1 VKQFTVATTNPNKIH
16 EIRSAL
22 EHLTDWRAIPQ
33 PETLPPVEE
42 TGSTFVENAIL
53 KAVQVSGMVDG
64 LVLGDDSGLCVDA
77 LDGRPGIL
85 SARYAETAG
94 GRIHR
99 VLTELIKV
107 PKGRRHARFICAL
120 ALARNRSLI
129 WTAEGRVEGEIGF
142 EPSGTGGFGYDPI
155 FRLPHLGLTMAELAL
170 EEKNKISHRGLALQ
184 RLATYLNSLKN
195 NP

>member
-1 VKQFTVATTNPNKIH
+1 MKQFTVATTNPNKIH

-22 EHLTDWRAIPQ
+22 ENLTDWEAVLQPQ
-33 PETLPPVEE
+33 TLPPVEE

-64 LVLGDDSGLCVDA
+64 LVLGDDSGLCIDA
-77 LDGRPGIL
+77 LDCRPGIF

-94 GRIHR
+94 ARIHR
-99 VLTELIKV
+99 VLTEMINV

-129 WTAEGRVEGEIGF
+129 WTTEGRVEGEIGF

-155 FRLPHLGLTMAELAL
+155 FRLPHLGLTMAELTL

-184 RLATYLNSLKN
+184 RLAAYLNSVKIN
-195 NP
+195 

>member
-1 VKQFTVATTNPNKIH
+1 VKQFTVATTNPSKIH

-22 EHLTDWRAIPQ
+22 EHLTDWQAVPQ
-33 PETLPPVEE
+33 PEMLSPVEE
-42 TGSTFVENAIL
+42 TGSTFVENAII

-64 LVLGDDSGLCVDA
+64 LVLGDDSGLCIDA
-77 LDGRPGIL
+77 LDGRPGIF

-94 GRIHR
+94 ARIHR
-99 VLTELIKV
+99 VLTEMINV

-129 WTAEGRVEGEIGF
+129 WTTEGRVEGEIGF

-155 FRLPHLGLTMAELAL
+155 FRLPHLGLTMAELTL

-184 RLATYLNSLKN
+184 RLAAYLNSVKIN
-195 NP
+195 

>member
-1 VKQFTVATTNPNKIH
+1 VKQFIVATTSPDKIH
-16 EIRSAL
+16 EIHSAL
-22 EHLTDWRAIPQ
+22 EPLTDWQAIQQ

-42 TGSTFVENAIL
+42 TGSTFVENAII
-53 KAVQVSGMVDG
+53 KAIQVSGMVEG
-64 LVLGDDSGLCVDA
+64 LVLGDDSGLCIDA
-77 LDGRPGIL
+77 LDGRPGIF

-94 GRIHR
+94 ARIHR
-99 VLTELIKV
+99 VLTEMINV

-129 WTAEGRVEGEIGF
+129 WTTEGRVEGEIGF

-155 FRLPHLGLTMAELAL
+155 FRLPDLGRTMAELSL

-184 RLATYLNSLKN
+184 RLAGYLNSLKIS
-195 NP
+195 

>member
-1 VKQFTVATTNPNKIH
+1 MKQFIVATTNPNKIH

-22 EHLTDWRAIPQ
+22 EHLTDWQVIPQ

-77 LDGRPGIL
+77 LDGRPGIF

-94 GRIHR
+94 ARIHR
-99 VLTELIKV
+99 VLTEMVNV

-129 WTAEGRVEGEIGF
+129 WTTEGRVEGEIGF

-184 RLATYLNSLKN
+184 RLAAYLNSVKN

>member
-22 EHLTDWRAIPQ
+22 EPLTDWEAIPQ

-53 KAVQVSGMVDG
+53 KAVYVSGIVDG

-94 GRIHR
+94 ARIHR
-99 VLTELIKV
+99 LLTEMVNV
-107 PKGRRHARFICAL
+107 PRGRRHARFICAL
-120 ALARNRSLI
+120 ALARNRALI
-129 WTAEGRVEGEIGF
+129 WTTESRVEGEIGF

-184 RLATYLNSLKN
+184 RLAAYLNSVKN
-195 NP
+195 NS

>member
-1 VKQFTVATTNPNKIH
+1 VKQFTVATTNPNKIY

-22 EHLTDWRAIPQ
+22 EQLTDWQAMPQ
-33 PETLPPVEE
+33 PETLAPVEE
-42 TGSTFVENAIL
+42 TGTTFVENAIL
-53 KAVQVSGMVDG
+53 KAIQISGLVDG

-77 LDGRPGIL
+77 LDGRPGIF
-85 SARYAETAG
+85 SARYAETADA
-94 GRIHR
+94 RISR
-99 VLTELIKV
+99 VLTELTNV
-107 PKGRRHARFICAL
+107 PRERRHARFICAM

-129 WTAEGRVEGEIGF
+129 WTTEGRVEGEIGF
-142 EPSGTGGFGYDPI
+142 EPAGSGGFGYDPI

-184 RLATYLNSLKN
+184 QLATYLNSVKN

>member
-22 EHLTDWRAIPQ
+22 EHLTDWQAIPQ
-33 PETLPPVEE
+33 ADTLPPVEE

-77 LDGRPGIL
+77 LDGRPGIF

-94 GRIHR
+94 ARIHR
-99 VLTELIKV
+99 VLTEMINV

-129 WTAEGRVEGEIGF
+129 WTTEGRVEGEIGF

-155 FRLPHLGLTMAELAL
+155 FRLPHLGLTMAELTL

-184 RLATYLNSLKN
+184 RLAVYLNSLKIT
-195 NP
+195 

>member
-1 VKQFTVATTNPNKIH
+1 MKQFTVATTNPNKIH

-22 EHLTDWRAIPQ
+22 EHLTDWEAVPQ
-33 PETLPPVEE
+33 PQKLSAVEE

-64 LVLGDDSGLCVDA
+64 LVLGDDSGLCIDA
-77 LDGRPGIL
+77 LEGRPGIF

-94 GRIHR
+94 ARIHR
-99 VLTELIKV
+99 VLTEMINV

-129 WTAEGRVEGEIGF
+129 WTTEGRVEGEIGF
-142 EPSGTGGFGYDPI
+142 EPCGTGGFGYDPI
-155 FRLPHLGLTMAELAL
+155 FRLPHLGLTMAELTL

-184 RLATYLNSLKN
+184 RLAGYLNSVKID
-195 NP
+195 

>member
-1 VKQFTVATTNPNKIH
+1 VKQFTVATTNPDKIH

-22 EHLTDWRAIPQ
+22 EQLTDWQAMPQ
-33 PETLPPVEE
+33 PETLAPVEE
-42 TGSTFVENAIL
+42 TGTTFVENAIL
-53 KAVQVSGMVDG
+53 KAIQISGLVDG

-77 LDGRPGIL
+77 LDGRPGIF
-85 SARYAETAG
+85 SARYAETAEA
-94 GRIHR
+94 RISR
-99 VLTELIKV
+99 VLAELTNV
-107 PKGRRHARFICAL
+107 PRERRHARFICAL

-129 WTAEGRVEGEIGF
+129 WTTEGRVEGEIGF
-142 EPSGTGGFGYDPI
+142 EPAGSGGFGYDPI

-184 RLATYLNSLKN
+184 QLATYLNSVKN

>member
-1 VKQFTVATTNPNKIH
+1 MKQFTVATTNPNKIH

-22 EHLTDWRAIPQ
+22 EHLTDWQAVPQ
-33 PETLPPVEE
+33 PETLSAVEE

-64 LVLGDDSGLCVDA
+64 LVLGDDSGLCIDA
-77 LDGRPGIL
+77 IDGRPGIF

-94 GRIHR
+94 ARIHR
-99 VLTELIKV
+99 VLTEMINV
-107 PKGRRHARFICAL
+107 PKARRHARFICAL

-129 WTAEGRVEGEIGF
+129 WTTEGRVEGEIGF

-155 FRLPHLGLTMAELAL
+155 FRLPHLGRTMAELTL

-184 RLATYLNSLKN
+184 RLAAYLNSVKIT
-195 NP
+195 

>member
-1 VKQFTVATTNPNKIH
+1 MKQFTVATTNPNKIH

-22 EHLTDWRAIPQ
+22 EHLTDWEAVPQ
-33 PETLPPVEE
+33 PQKLPAVEE

-64 LVLGDDSGLCVDA
+64 LVLGDDSGLCIDA
-77 LDGRPGIL
+77 LEGRPGIF

-94 GRIHR
+94 ARIHR
-99 VLTELIKV
+99 VLTEMINV

-129 WTAEGRVEGEIGF
+129 WTTEGRVEGEIGF
-142 EPSGTGGFGYDPI
+142 EPCGTGGFGYDPI
-155 FRLPHLGLTMAELAL
+155 FRLPHLGLTMAELTL

-184 RLATYLNSLKN
+184 RLAGYLNSVKID
-195 NP
+195 